1 MSFMIYSTD
10 DGHMPAWEYL
20 PAGAITPKVGLA
32 LTQTAGN
39 LTIASGATKPDYI
52 CMREEDGAV
61 TAGTLIP
68 VIKVTPDIIFET
80 QWSAAAG
87 SIKRGGKVTLASDG
101 LRVTATTTD
110 GVAFVSDI
118 VGIAAGDAV
127 RVRFN

>member
-1 MSFMIYSTD
+1 MAFLIYSTD

-32 LTQTAGN
+32 LTQTAGS
-39 LTIASGATKPDYI
+39 LAIASGTTKPDYI
-52 CMREEDGAV
+52 CMREEESAV
-61 TAGTLIP
+61 AAGTVIP

-80 QWSAAAG
+80 EWSAAAA
-87 SIKRGGKVTLASDG
+87 SIKRGNKVTIAGDG
-101 LRVTATTTD
+101 LRATATTTD

-118 VGIAAGDAV
+118 EGTAAGDKV